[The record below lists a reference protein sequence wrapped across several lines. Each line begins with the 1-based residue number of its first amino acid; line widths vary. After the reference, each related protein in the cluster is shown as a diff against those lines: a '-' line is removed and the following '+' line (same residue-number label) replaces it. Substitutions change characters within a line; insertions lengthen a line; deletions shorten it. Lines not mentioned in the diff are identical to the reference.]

1 MKQQRWCVS
10 LIAALVA
17 FLPAFARADVKTQ
30 QKTQMKFEGMMG
42 RMMGMF
48 GGKAMKEGMI
58 ETVAVKG
65 NRKATIG
72 QDAGEI
78 IDLDEEVVYRLDMR
92 RKTYRRVTFAEL
104 RRELEEAQAKAAEA
118 MKGERPAGQA
128 QPDQS
133 LMQIDFDLKESGQK
147 RQINGY
153 DCREVIMTVTMHEK
167 GKPIEQA
174 GGSIMTANIWLAP
187 EIPYLKEIREFDRRY
202 AEKLRGP
209 VGLSA
214 ADAQQLAAAMAIYPG
229 MQEMMAKLEAQKVNM
244 NGTEILTVLTM
255 ASVKSAAEMQREQSE
270 TEKETA
276 PTTGGGIGGLI
287 GRRLL
292 KKKAEQPAEAGQAA
306 NRATILT
313 IQHELLSAEPAA
325 GDADV
330 ALPAGF
336 KAAK

>member
-1 MKQQRWCVS
+1 MKQQRWCVFM
-10 LIAALVA
+10 IAALVA
-17 FLPAFARADVKTQ
+17 CLPAFVRAEVKTQ

-42 RMMGMF
+42 RVMGMF
-48 GGKAMKEGMI
+48 GGKAMKEGVI

-65 NRKATIG
+65 NRKAVIG
-72 QDAGEI
+72 QETGEI

-118 MKGERPAGQA
+118 MKGEKPTAQP

-133 LMQIDFDLKESGQK
+133 RMQIEFDLKESGQK
-147 RQINGY
+147 RQINGH

-187 EIPYLKEIREFDRRY
+187 EIPYLEEIREFDRRY

-209 VGLSA
+209 LGLSA
-214 ADAQQLAAAMAIYPG
+214 ADAQQMAAAMAMYPG
-229 MQEMMAKLEAQKVNM
+229 MQEMIAKLEAEKVNM

-255 ASVKSAAEMQREQSE
+255 ASVRSPQQMEQEEREPE
-270 TEKETA
+270 RGTPPTA
-276 PTTGGGIGGLI
+276 GGIGGLL

-292 KKKAEQPAEAGQAA
+292 KKKAEQPAEAA
-306 NRATILT
+306 NRTTILT
-313 IQHELLSAEPAA
+313 VQHELLSAVPAA

-336 KAAK
+336 KPAK

>member
-1 MKQQRWCVS
+1 MKQQRWCVCM
-10 LIAALVA
+10 IAALVA
-17 FLPAFARADVKTQ
+17 CLPAFVRADVKTQ

-42 RMMGMF
+42 RVMGMF
-48 GGKAMKEGMI
+48 GGKTMKEGMI
-58 ETVAVKG
+58 ESVAVRG

-72 QDAGEI
+72 QDTGEI
-78 IDLDEEVVYRLDMR
+78 IDLDEEAVYRLDMR

-118 MKGERPAGQA
+118 MKGERPAAQP

-133 LMQIDFDLKESGQK
+133 QMQIDFDLKESGQK

-167 GKPIEQA
+167 GKSIEQA
-174 GGSIMTANIWLAP
+174 GGSVMTANIWLAP

-209 VGLSA
+209 LALSA
-214 ADAQQLAAAMAIYPG
+214 ADAQQMAAAMAMYPG
-229 MQEMMAKLEAQKVNM
+229 MQEMIAKLEAEKVNM
-244 NGTEILTVLTM
+244 SGTEILTILTM
-255 ASVKSAAEMQREQSE
+255 ASVRSPQQMQQQEREP
-270 TEKETA
+270 EKETPA
-276 PTTGGGIGGLI
+276 TAGGIGGLL

-292 KKKAEQPAEAGQAA
+292 KKKAEQPAEAGQEA
-306 NRATILT
+306 NRSTILT
-313 IQHELLSAEPAA
+313 VQHELLSAAPAA

-330 ALPAGF
+330 ALPPGF
-336 KAAK
+336 KPAK